1 MGSVHFMRAIAIVN
15 IGELAVKRYGID
27 INQLGI
33 PESVFLNPMNL
44 IPIGEVN
51 NWFSLLVQQTANPDI
66 ILELAQ
72 VLDIES
78 MGSIG
83 RWLFSGYDLASTIRR
98 INYGVGS
105 LQSGAFMAGAQV
117 GSIIKWT
124 YNNSSF
130 SPQVKVHDSVRAAV
144 FMTKVLREYLGAD
157 FAPQRIMISG
167 VCKNEQAYKEFFG
180 CDIGWSHSKT
190 EVWIHSDLRLATKQS
205 RQISNKRLAMNF
217 AELDEI
223 LNMPEPEDEL
233 KVIYEMVNYSRYF
246 GLPTLSSVSS
256 LLGLSEQQFQRRL
269 HSLGLNF
276 STVCGYVM
284 SNVAVDLLSKGIEV
298 DQIAVRLG
306 YTNVASF
313 NRMFKKHRGLTPKQY
328 IRHFHD
334 VF

>member
-1 MGSVHFMRAIAIVN
+1 MKSVHFMRAIAIVN

-44 IPIGEVN
+44 IPIDEVN
-51 NWFSLLVQQTANPDI
+51 DWFSLLVQQTANPDI

-72 VLDIES
+72 ILDIES
-78 MGSIG
+78 MGAIG

-124 YNNSSF
+124 YNNPNF
-130 SPQVKVHDSVRAAV
+130 SPQVKVHDSVRVAI

-157 FAPQRIMISG
+157 FAPQRVMISG
-167 VCKNEQAYKEFFG
+167 VCKNEQAYKAFFG
-180 CDIGWSHSKT
+180 CDIGWSHSRT

-217 AELDEI
+217 TELDEI